1 MNLHFQDMKNP
12 FTIHGHLAADCQ
24 VKQTIGEKVMIAGTI
39 INNSSYIK
47 DNKRIDTIT
56 RYPFIVWRNKNS
68 KFAEFMV
75 KGQGVVATCE
85 LYNPKSNQFGLAI
98 EAKEIEFMGK
108 RPDNKSAPA
117 PVEEKRPENKTAPV
131 EEKPAATA
139 SKRRNSSKK
148 TVETQ
153 DLSSANHEE
162 QHEAVV

>member
-1 MNLHFQDMKNP
+1 MKNP

-108 RPDNKSAPA
+108 RPENKSAPA
-117 PVEEKRPENKTAPV
+117 PVEEK
-131 EEKPAATA
+131 PAATATA